1 MITEAFLDQIFV
13 HTTFWA
19 ALTLAVFRLVQF
31 FKPIISF
38 WLNKTQLD
46 FLLPRGD
53 LEVIFFS
60 FVFLSVGLSAGANFT
75 MMAIPAISGQSYGIF
90 FFSPCW
96 LIHLWMT
103 VLITQ
108 NLNYS
113 ERKVVKPIFQP
124 LTVSSRKIHMAFR
137 RSHNYSLD
145 RDMIENLPWQFRW
158 WINNSIV
165 FQNIH

>member
-1 MITEAFLDQIFV
+1 MITIKRDYWSL
-13 HTTFWA
+13 
-19 ALTLAVFRLVQF
+19 FRLNLRSYDFLGSAHSGSVSSGSIF
-31 FKPIISF
+31 
-38 WLNKTQLD
+38 LAYNQLD

-75 MMAIPAISGQSYGIF
+75 VMAIPAISGQSYGIF

-113 ERKVVKPIFQP
+113 ERRLLNRF
-124 LTVSSRKIHMAFR
+124 F
-137 RSHNYSLD
+137 
-145 RDMIENLPWQFRW
+145 NLWQFRVERYTLLSDGLT
-158 WINNSIV
+158 IIL
-165 FQNIH
+165 